1 MLLSIEDDGIGF
13 DPAEVDQ
20 PGARRGLG
28 LLGMRERVAQLGG
41 TFTVHSII
49 GKGTRILVRLP
60 VPGLATP
67 AAALA
72 DGPLDALPSSTA

>member
-1 MLLSIEDDGIGF
+1 
-13 DPAEVDQ
+13 
-20 PGARRGLG
+20 
-28 LLGMRERVAQLGG
+28 
-41 TFTVHSII
+41 VHSII